1 MEFKF
6 PPGIKSSKFFRSLGF
21 ICASFRHGEQQE
33 EDGIWSGFESGQC

>member
-6 PPGIKSSKFFRSLGF
+6 RAGIKSPKFFRFLGF

-33 EDGIWSGFESGQC
+33 EDGIWSGFESERC